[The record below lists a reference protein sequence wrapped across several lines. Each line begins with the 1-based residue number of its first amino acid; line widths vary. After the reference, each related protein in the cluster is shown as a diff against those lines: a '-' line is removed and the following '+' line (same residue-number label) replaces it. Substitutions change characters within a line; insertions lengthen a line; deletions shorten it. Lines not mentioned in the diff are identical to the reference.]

1 MALELREPDF
11 EVDEPAERLN
21 LMKDAAKELESD
33 TPLLLVEWSNAVK
46 MRKWLSDTCQNEKI
60 DPSSEG
66 DKARF
71 EAIMAKVISKA
82 EFMTK
87 LEKSSIYQSMSPQ
100 DSIFELTY
108 KIPSY
113 ARDDIKDADEVQET
127 LKDEPNLWRE
137 HYKNWKS
144 ELKK

>member
-1 MALELREPDF
+1 
-11 EVDEPAERLN
+11 
-21 LMKDAAKELESD
+21 MKDAAKELESD

-113 ARDDIKDADEVQET
+113 ARDDIKDVDEV
-127 LKDEPNLWRE
+127 
-137 HYKNWKS
+137 
-144 ELKK
+144 